1 MKINPTQLKSLRI
14 QSGLSCEQLAENA
27 GLSVQQISDIESSNT
42 EVDIARYKARR
53 LARVLGVE
61 LETLEPSQSDGT
73 AGNTHRINP
82 ECLTELRKRKNLSR
96 RELAEKSGISARQ
109 IVRLETS
116 DALTPV
122 RPTTLKKLAGAL
134 GVDGE
139 MLTGSLKH
147 LDPEPEYHSQD
158 IQLSNK
164 ISSQVRLAYDLV
176 KLRYGASQKD
186 IINLAPLLFVL
197 LAEGSLAWRR
207 QYLQEVEETMERLK
221 AFGEERKHLYF
232 TYQQANLE
240 LGLEAEAESIEA
252 GDLRGDTLRNRD
264 DDNLMFDVEA
274 LYEVAPFADYLI
286 KLSEDLGISGI
297 VDFGSGVTDDPWGTE
312 PYQLFRNGLDKITG
326 GSEQALWALEYG
338 DVRLSEI
345 PKELLSDEATDSR
358 IKWLE
363 NKLSD
368 KTRQIIEKHKQ
379 LEIVSLDDFIK
390 ETHSEK
396 SD

>member
-1 MKINPTQLKSLRI
+1 MKINPVQVKSLRI
-14 QSGLSCEQLAENA
+14 QSGLSCKQLAENA
-27 GLSVQQISDIESSNT
+27 GLSVQRISDIESSDT
-42 EVDIARYKARR
+42 EVDITRFKARR

-61 LETLEPSQSDGT
+61 VEILEPYQSDGT
-73 AGNTHRINP
+73 TGNTHRINP
-82 ECLTELRKRKNLSR
+82 ECLRELRKRKNLSR
-96 RELAEKSGISARQ
+96 RELAEKSGISERQ

-116 DALTPV
+116 DAVVPV

-139 MLTGSLKH
+139 VLAGNLKVF
-147 LDPEPEYHSQD
+147 DPEPVHHSQD

-197 LAEGSLAWRR
+197 LAEGSLDWRR
-207 QYLQEVEETMERLK
+207 QYLKEVEETMERLK

-232 TYQQANLE
+232 TYQQENLE
-240 LGLEAEAESIEA
+240 LGFEAEAESIKA
-252 GDLRGDTLRNRD
+252 VDLRGDTLRNRD

-274 LYEVAPFADYLI
+274 LYEVAPFADYLS
-286 KLSEDLGISGI
+286 KLSEDFGISGI
-297 VDFGSGVTDDPWGTE
+297 VDFGSGVTDEPWGTE
-312 PYQLFRNGLDKITG
+312 PYQLCRNALDKITG

-338 DVRLSEI
+338 DVRLFDI
-345 PKELLSDEATDSR
+345 PKELLSEQADDSR
-358 IKWLE
+358 VKWLE

-368 KTRQIIEKHKQ
+368 KTREIIKKQ
-379 LEIVSLDDFIK
+379 EQLGIISLDDFTK
-390 ETHSEK
+390 ETHSE
-396 SD
+396 